1 MNLSN
6 NGFEQKGIHSLKW
19 SIMAVLVVA
28 IALVAVF
35 SLAAETD
42 AAGGKCGEK
51 LTWELENGKLT
62 ISGSGSMYN
71 YEDASTPWIK
81 KSIKE
86 VVVTGSPYNIGSYAF
101 SDCPSLTSVDLGKI
115 QEVSTHA
122 FSYCS
127 SLTKVEIPYSM
138 KAIMP
143 DAFYGCT
150 SLSSATIVSGDVKD
164 EAFAGCTA
172 LKSVSIGD
180 YVKVIDFNA
189 FDGCTSL
196 SSISFGNGLE
206 DIKMEAFKGCTSL
219 TTLAFPNSVTKIDSN
234 AFKDCSE
241 LSSVTFGNGL
251 IIVGPGAFSVKFED
265 KNGKELTGAAELSG
279 HAFKSVSKGVLR
291 ESDGAQKCGDNLT
304 WTLNG
309 TKLTITGTG
318 PMYDNVSAP
327 WGTDVT
333 EVIFDG
339 TPTTI
344 GYKAFA
350 HCNIKSMTI
359 PDSVTR
365 IENSAFEYSTIESVK
380 LSDSLNYIGEYS
392 FHNCKLTSVKIPS
405 KVMTVHDHAFY
416 QCSDLVEL
424 DLGSVSYIA
433 GAAFAGCSSLTS
445 LNIPEPVTTIE
456 YGAFQYDNALTHVSF
471 GSKLTTIE
479 KDAFT
484 VQFQDKNGKT
494 VSKADELRGHIYE
507 GSLGVLRE
515 TGDAP
520 VPVHVT
526 GVELDKSVI
535 TLAINKTY
543 NLTATVSPSDAADK
557 SVYWETNNPQVATVD
572 DNGNVKAVSVGT
584 ATISVTTHDEHK
596 SDYCVVHVS
605 AEPSPTPTP
614 SGSDNTLLYVG
625 IAAAIIIIA
634 LLAVFFLKSRGK
646 I

>member
-1 MNLSN
+1 MNLSS
-6 NGFEQKGIHSLKW
+6 NGFEQKGIHSLKR
-19 SIMAVLVVA
+19 SILAILVVT
-28 IALVAVF
+28 IALAAVF
-35 SLAAETD
+35 SLTAETD
-42 AAGGKCGEK
+42 ASSGSCGKN
-51 LTWELENGKLT
+51 LTWNLENGKLT

-164 EAFAGCTA
+164 EAFAGCTS
-172 LKSVSIGD
+172 LKSVSFGD
-180 YVKVIDFNA
+180 DVRVIDFNA

-265 KNGKELTGAAELSG
+265 KNGKEVVGAADLRG
-279 HAFKSVSKGVLR
+279 HTYKSVSKGVLH

-318 PMYDNVSAP
+318 PMYETVNAP

-333 EVIFDG
+333 EVVFDG

-365 IENSAFEYSTIESVK
+365 IENSAFQYCNIESVK
-380 LSDSLNYIGEYS
+380 LSDSLTYIGETV
-392 FHNCKLTSVKIPS
+392 FQNCKLTSVKIPAG
-405 KVMTVHDHAFY
+405 VMTIRDGAFY
-416 QCSDLVEL
+416 QCSEL
-424 DLGSVSYIA
+424 AEVDLGSVSYISNS
-433 GAAFAGCSSLTS
+433 AFAGCVSLTS
-445 LNIPEPVTTIE
+445 VDIPEPVTTIE

-471 GSKLTTIE
+471 GSKLKDLE
-479 KDAFT
+479 DAFT
-484 VQFQDKNGKT
+484 IQFQD
-494 VSKADELRGHIYE
+494 
-507 GSLGVLRE
+507 
-515 TGDAP
+515 
-520 VPVHVT
+520 
-526 GVELDKSVI
+526 
-535 TLAINKTY
+535 
-543 NLTATVSPSDAADK
+543 
-557 SVYWETNNPQVATVD
+557 
-572 DNGNVKAVSVGT
+572 
-584 ATISVTTHDEHK
+584 
-596 SDYCVVHVS
+596 
-605 AEPSPTPTP
+605 
-614 SGSDNTLLYVG
+614 
-625 IAAAIIIIA
+625 
-634 LLAVFFLKSRGK
+634 
-646 I
+646 

>member
-1 MNLSN
+1 
-6 NGFEQKGIHSLKW
+6 
-19 SIMAVLVVA
+19 MAVLVVA

-101 SDCPSLTSVDLGKI
+101 SECPSLTSVDLGNI

-164 EAFAGCTA
+164 EAFAGCTS

-265 KNGKELTGAAELSG
+265 MNGKEVVGAADLRG
-279 HAFKSVSKGVLR
+279 HTYKSVSKGVLH

-318 PMYDNVSAP
+318 PMYETVNAP

-333 EVIFDG
+333 EVVFDG

-365 IENSAFEYSTIESVK
+365 IENSAFQYCNIESVK
-380 LSDSLNYIGEYS
+380 LSDSLTYLGETV
-392 FHNCKLTSVKIPS
+392 FQNCKLTSVKIPAG
-405 KVMTVHDHAFY
+405 VMTIRDGAFY
-416 QCSDLVEL
+416 QCSDLAEV
-424 DLGSVSYIA
+424 DLGSVSYISNS
-433 GAAFAGCSSLTS
+433 AFAGCVSLTS
-445 LNIPEPVTTIE
+445 LDIPEPVTTIE

-471 GSKLTTIE
+471 GSKLKDLE
-479 KDAFT
+479 DAFT
-484 VQFQDKNGKT
+484 IQFQDKSGKT
-494 VSKADELRGHIYE
+494 VTKAEELRGHTYE
-507 GSLGVLRE
+507 GTLGVLRE
-515 TGDAP
+515 TGDTP

-526 GVELDKSVI
+526 GVELDKSTI

-543 NLTATVSPSDAADK
+543 KLTATVSPSDAADK
-557 SVYWETNNPQVATVD
+557 AVYWETNNPQVATVD
-572 DNGNVKAVSVGT
+572 DNGNVKAVSTGT
-584 ATISVTTHDEHK
+584 ATITVTTHDEHK

-605 AEPSPTPTP
+605 AEPSPTPEP

-625 IAAAIIIIA
+625 IAAAAIIIA
-634 LLAVFFLKSRGK
+634 LLAIFIMKSRGK

>member
-1 MNLSN
+1 
-6 NGFEQKGIHSLKW
+6 
-19 SIMAVLVVA
+19 MAVLVVA
-28 IALVAVF
+28 IALAAVF
-35 SLAAETD
+35 SLVAETD

-101 SDCPSLTSVDLGKI
+101 SECPSLTSVDLGKI

-138 KAIMP
+138 KAIMS

-180 YVKVIDFNA
+180 DVRVIDLNA

-265 KNGKELTGAAELSG
+265 KNGKEVVGAANLRG
-279 HAFKSVSKGVLR
+279 HTYKSVSKGVMR
-291 ESDGAQKCGDNLT
+291 ESDGAQKCGDSLT

-318 PMYDNVSAP
+318 PMYENVSAP

-333 EVIFDG
+333 EVVFDG

-365 IENSAFEYSTIESVK
+365 IENSAFQYCNIESVR
-380 LSDSLNYIGEYS
+380 LSDSLTYLGETV
-392 FHNCKLTSVKIPS
+392 FQNCKLTSVKIPAG
-405 KVMTVHDHAFY
+405 VMTIRDGAFY
-416 QCSDLVEL
+416 QCSDLAEL
-424 DLGSVSYIA
+424 DLGSVSYISNS
-433 GAAFAGCSSLTS
+433 AFAGCVSLTS
-445 LNIPEPVTTIE
+445 VDIPEPVTTIE

-471 GSKLTTIE
+471 GSKLKDLE
-479 KDAFT
+479 DAFT
-484 VQFQDKNGKT
+484 IQFQDKNGKLVT
-494 VSKADELRGHIYE
+494 NAEELRGHTYE
-507 GSLGVLRE
+507 GTQGVLRE
-515 TGDAP
+515 TGDTS

-605 AEPSPTPTP
+605 AEPSPTPEP

-634 LLAVFFLKSRGK
+634 LLAIFFLKSRGK